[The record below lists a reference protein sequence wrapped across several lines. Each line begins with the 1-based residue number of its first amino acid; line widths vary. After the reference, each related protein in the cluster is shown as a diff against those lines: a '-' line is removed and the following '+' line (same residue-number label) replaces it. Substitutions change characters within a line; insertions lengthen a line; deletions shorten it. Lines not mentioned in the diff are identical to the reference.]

1 MNTAEM
7 LVKALAG
14 ERLSPQERIELSK
27 GIVSET
33 VEMLLTKEF
42 LIAQQGTK
50 KKVDFTLKASQCTD
64 TDDDIRKFL
73 MALGCKK
80 ISVTSDFP
88 CWRAGERYE
97 GKTFVK
103 FRV

>member
-14 ERLSPQERIELSK
+14 ERLSPQERIDLSK
-27 GIVSET
+27 WIVSEV
-33 VEMLLTKEF
+33 VEELLTKEF

-50 KKVDFTLKASQCTD
+50 KKVNLTLSASQCRD
-64 TDDDIRKFL
+64 SDKDVEKFL
-73 MALGCKK
+73 EALGCKK
-80 ISVTSDFP
+80 IRVSSDFP
-88 CWRAGERYE
+88 CTRAWENYQW
-97 GKTFVK
+97 KTFVK